1 MKDKQEFWKMLTS
14 FKVVMVTT
22 RDGEEIR
29 SRPMAPHFDE
39 DGHVV
44 RFLSDRQSG
53 KTQEI
58 NEEHHI
64 NLTFA
69 NESTNDF
76 ASLSGVATQS
86 QDRAMIKELWNA
98 YADAWF
104 EGDAETADVVV
115 ITFHPSEG
123 QYWDSTGSSVLHA
136 FEIVRTKIT
145 GGTPNV
151 GEHGTIN
158 FNS

>member
-1 MKDKQEFWKMLTS
+1 MKDKQEFWSMLKS
-14 FKVVMVTT
+14 FKVVMVATH
-22 RDGEEIR
+22 DGQDIR
-29 SRPMAPHFDE
+29 SRPMAPHFDD
-39 DGHVV
+39 DGFVV
-44 RFLSDRQSG
+44 RFLSERQSG
-53 KTQEI
+53 KTTEI

-104 EGDAETADVVV
+104 DGDAETADVVV
-115 ITFHPSEG
+115 ISFRPTEG
-123 QYWDSTGSSVLHA
+123 QYWDSTGSSILHA
-136 FEIVRTKIT
+136 FEIVRTKVT

-151 GEHGTIN
+151 GEHGKVN
-158 FNS
+158 FGR